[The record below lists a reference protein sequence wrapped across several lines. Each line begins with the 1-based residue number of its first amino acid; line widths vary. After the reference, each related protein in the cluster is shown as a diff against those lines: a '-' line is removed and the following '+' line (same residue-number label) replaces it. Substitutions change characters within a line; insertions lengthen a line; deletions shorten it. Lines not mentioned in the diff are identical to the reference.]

1 VLHQNQ
7 QYKLI
12 NKLSVNS
19 MSAMVKHPFE
29 FSASSFRAWL
39 VIDYLFMAMNDNEL
53 VPIVRTSD
61 QSSAGFHVG
70 GGDW

>member
-1 VLHQNQ
+1 
-7 QYKLI
+7 
-12 NKLSVNS
+12 